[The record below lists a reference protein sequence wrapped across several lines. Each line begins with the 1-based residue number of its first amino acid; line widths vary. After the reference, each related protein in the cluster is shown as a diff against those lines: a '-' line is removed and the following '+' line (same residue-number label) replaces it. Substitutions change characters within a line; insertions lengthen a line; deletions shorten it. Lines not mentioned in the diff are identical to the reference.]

1 MKKFLITVIFVLTM
15 MFNVYGSNPILIDP
29 INNDTIESIYIN
41 LPAKLHFYDVESYEP
56 QSVVIRFTDNN
67 LAKELYFGERIN
79 YEYKNNKLYIR
90 LKNYTTEELS
100 TMNPEMIKVYLPS
113 QYSEKVKPG
122 TGFTIKNT
130 PTKKKD
136 DSGNST
142 N

>member
-1 MKKFLITVIFVLTM
+1 M
-15 MFNVYGSNPILIDP
+15 MFNVYESNPILINH

-56 QSVVIRFTDNN
+56 QSVVIRFKDNN
-67 LAKELYFGERIN
+67 LAKQLYFDKWIN
-79 YEYKNNKLYIR
+79 YEYKNNKLYIQM
-90 LKNYTTEELS
+90 KNYTTEELS
-100 TMNPEMIKVYLPS
+100 MINPEMISVYLPS
-113 QYSEKVKPG
+113 RYSEIIKTG

-130 PTKKKD
+130 QTQKKD

>member
-1 MKKFLITVIFVLTM
+1 MTLIFGLTM
-15 MFNVYGSNPILIDP
+15 MFNVYGSNPILINP

-56 QSVVIRFTDNN
+56 QSVVIRFKDNN
-67 LAKELYFGERIN
+67 LAKQLYFDKWIN
-79 YEYKNNKLYIR
+79 YEYKNNKLYIQM
-90 LKNYTTEELS
+90 KNYTTEELS
-100 TMNPEMIKVYLPS
+100 MINPEMIRVYLPS
-113 QYSEKVKPG
+113 RYSEIIKTG

-130 PTKKKD
+130 QTQKKD

>member
-1 MKKFLITVIFVLTM
+1 M
-15 MFNVYGSNPILIDP
+15 MFNVYGSNPILINH

-56 QSVVIRFTDNN
+56 QSVVIRFKDNN
-67 LAKELYFGERIN
+67 LAKQLYFDKWIN
-79 YEYKNNKLYIR
+79 YEYKNNKLYIQM
-90 LKNYTTEELS
+90 KNYTTEELS
-100 TMNPEMIKVYLPS
+100 MINPEMISVYLPS
-113 QYSEKVKPG
+113 RYSEIIKTG

-130 PTKKKD
+130 QTQKKD

>member
-1 MKKFLITVIFVLTM
+1 MTLIFGLTM

-56 QSVVIRFTDNN
+56 QSVVIRFTDNK
-67 LAKELYFGERIN
+67 LAKQLYFDKWIN
-79 YEYKNNKLYIR
+79 YEYKNNSLYIR
-90 LKNYTTEELS
+90 IKNYTTEELS
-100 TMNPEMIKVYLPS
+100 TMNPEMIRVYLPS
-113 QYSEKVKPG
+113 QYSERVKTG

-130 PTKKKD
+130 PTQMKN

>member
-1 MKKFLITVIFVLTM
+1 M
-15 MFNVYGSNPILIDP
+15 MFNVYGSNPILINP

-56 QSVVIRFTDNN
+56 QSVVIRFKDNN
-67 LAKELYFGERIN
+67 LAKQLYFDKWIN
-79 YEYKNNKLYIR
+79 YEYKNNKLYIQM
-90 LKNYTTEELS
+90 KNYTTEELS
-100 TMNPEMIKVYLPS
+100 MINPEMISVYLPS
-113 QYSEKVKPG
+113 RYSEIIKTG

-130 PTKKKD
+130 QTQKKD

>member
-1 MKKFLITVIFVLTM
+1 M
-15 MFNVYGSNPILIDP
+15 MLNVYGSNPILINP

-56 QSVVIRFTDNN
+56 QSVVIRFKDNN
-67 LAKELYFGERIN
+67 LAKQLYFDKWIN
-79 YEYKNNKLYIR
+79 YEYKNNKLYIQM
-90 LKNYTTEELS
+90 KNYTTEELS
-100 TMNPEMIKVYLPS
+100 MINPEMIRVYLPS
-113 QYSEKVKPG
+113 RYSEIIKTG

-130 PTKKKD
+130 QTQKKD